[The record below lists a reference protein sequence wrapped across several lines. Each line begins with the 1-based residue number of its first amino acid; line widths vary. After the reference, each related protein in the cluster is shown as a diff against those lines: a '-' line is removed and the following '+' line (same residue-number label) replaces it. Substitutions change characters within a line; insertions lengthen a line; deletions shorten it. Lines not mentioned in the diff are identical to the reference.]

1 VRKCKKENYFY
12 FSLITKFIVP
22 PINNTYINTFTAL
35 FQKRKHSSSK
45 PDPSDPMSRDT
56 YKGLALHGYNALSE
70 LRWSDVEMPLELN
83 DDQLLVKVEAASVNA
98 LDVDMLNGY
107 GKQLFE
113 SVRPLPA
120 VLGT

>member
-1 VRKCKKENYFY
+1 
-12 FSLITKFIVP
+12 
-22 PINNTYINTFTAL
+22 
-35 FQKRKHSSSK
+35 
-45 PDPSDPMSRDT
+45 MSRDT

>member
-1 VRKCKKENYFY
+1 
-12 FSLITKFIVP
+12 
-22 PINNTYINTFTAL
+22 
-35 FQKRKHSSSK
+35 
-45 PDPSDPMSRDT
+45 
-56 YKGLALHGYNALSE
+56 
-70 LRWSDVEMPLELN
+70 MPLELN